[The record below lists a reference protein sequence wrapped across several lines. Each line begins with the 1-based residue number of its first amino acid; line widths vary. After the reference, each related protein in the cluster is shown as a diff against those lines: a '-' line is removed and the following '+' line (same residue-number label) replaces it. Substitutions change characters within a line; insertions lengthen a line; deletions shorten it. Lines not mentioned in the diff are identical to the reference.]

1 MTKGFLIYL
10 FFAILLV
17 INQVIDGVKSELS
30 QTEKEFL
37 EFDINHDGHID
48 AQEIRIV
55 RTSVTLQEL
64 HQFFWEIDVDNSG
77 TISLHE
83 YSNFVTNNSHAH
95 HNNESNNQ
103 HS

>member
-1 MTKGFLIYL
+1 MTRRFLVYL

-17 INQVIDGVKSELS
+17 VNQAIDVVRSELS
-30 QTEKEFL
+30 QTEKEFS
-37 EFDINHDGHID
+37 EFDINRDGYID
-48 AQEIRIV
+48 AQEIRII

-64 HQFFWEIDVDNSG
+64 HQFFWEIDVDSSG
-77 TISLHE
+77 TISFHE

-95 HNNESNNQ
+95 HSESNNQ